1 VTFYVLLGAEMG
13 ERLTD
18 RSCAGFAEVLAAK
31 ESVPGG
37 GGAAALVGALGIAL
51 CSMVGNFTT
60 GKKTYVAVENDVQRM
75 LAEAEA
81 VRIKLID
88 LVQQDAD
95 AFYPLS
101 QAYAIPRDDPK
112 RAQVLEEATKHACAA
127 PVEMMRQICRAI
139 ALLEEMGEKGSRMLV
154 SDVGCGALLCRA
166 ALEAASMNVFVNTK
180 TLADRQFAQE
190 TEAECDAMLD
200 EYIARAEACA
210 ASVMK
215 RIRG

>member
-1 VTFYVLLGAEMG
+1 MS
-13 ERLTD
+13 ERLTS
-18 RSCAGFAEVLAAK
+18 RSCESFASVLAAK

-37 GGAAALVGALGIAL
+37 GGAAALVGALGVAL

-60 GKKTYVAVENDVQRM
+60 GKKTYAAVEDDVQRM
-75 LAEAEA
+75 LAEAED
-81 VRIKLID
+81 VRLR
-88 LVQQDAD
+88 LLQLGEGDAE

-112 RAQVLEEATKHACAA
+112 RAEVLEEVTKAACLA
-127 PVEMMRQICRAI
+127 PVEMMRQICHAI
-139 ALLEEMGEKGSRMLV
+139 ELLEEMGEKGSKMLV

-180 TLADRQFAQE
+180 TLKDRDRAE
-190 TEAECDAMLD
+190 RTEAECDAMLA
-200 EYIARAEACA
+200 EYLPRAEACA
-210 ASVMK
+210 AQVMS

>member
-1 VTFYVLLGAEMG
+1 MAD
-13 ERLTD
+13 RLTD
-18 RSCAGFAEVLAAK
+18 RSCTDFAAVLAAK

-37 GGAAALVGALGIAL
+37 GGAAALVGALAAAL

-60 GKKTYVAVENDVQRM
+60 GKKTYAAVEDDVQRM
-75 LAEAEA
+75 LAEGEE
-81 VRIKLID
+81 VRQALID
-88 LVQQDAD
+88 LVAADAE

-112 RAQVLEEATKHACAA
+112 RAEVLEAATKNACAA

-139 ALLEEMGEKGSRMLV
+139 ELLEEMGQKGSKMLV

-180 TLADRQFAQE
+180 TLKDQAFAEQ
-190 TEAECDAMLD
+190 TEAECDAMLQ
-200 EYIARAEACA
+200 EYAPRAEACA
-210 ASVMK
+210 SSVMG
-215 RIRG
+215 RIRS

>member
-1 VTFYVLLGAEMG
+1 MA
-13 ERLTD
+13 ERLTS
-18 RSCAGFAEVLAAK
+18 RSCESFAEVLAAK

-37 GGAAALVGALGIAL
+37 GGAAALVGALGVAL

-60 GKKTYVAVENDVQRM
+60 GKKTYAAVEDDIQRM
-75 LAEAEA
+75 LAEGEE
-81 VRIKLID
+81 VRQALID
-88 LVQQDAD
+88 LVAADAE

-112 RAQVLEEATKHACAA
+112 RAEVLEAATKNACAA

-139 ALLEEMGEKGSRMLV
+139 ELLEEMGQKGSKMLV

-180 TLADRQFAQE
+180 TLKDRAFAEQ
-190 TEAECDAMLD
+190 TEAECDAMLQ
-200 EYIARAEACA
+200 EYAPRAEACA
-210 ASVMK
+210 SSVMG
-215 RIRG
+215 RIRS

>member
-1 VTFYVLLGAEMG
+1 MA

-18 RSCAGFAEVLAAK
+18 RSCAEFTEVLAAK

-37 GGAAALVGALGIAL
+37 GGAAALVGALGVAL

-60 GKKTYVAVENDVQRM
+60 GKKTYAAVEDDVQRM
-75 LAEAEA
+75 LADATD
-81 VRIKLID
+81 VRHRLIQ
-88 LVQQDAD
+88 LVQEDAE

-112 RAQVLEEATKHACAA
+112 RAETLEAATKNACAA

-139 ALLEEMGEKGSRMLV
+139 ELLEEMGEKGSKMLL

-166 ALEAASMNVFVNTK
+166 ALEAASLNVFVNTK
-180 TLADRQFAQE
+180 TLKDRDFAE
-190 TEAECDAMLD
+190 TTEAECDKMLQT
-200 EYIARAEACA
+200 YIPRAEACA
-210 ASVMK
+210 AAVME